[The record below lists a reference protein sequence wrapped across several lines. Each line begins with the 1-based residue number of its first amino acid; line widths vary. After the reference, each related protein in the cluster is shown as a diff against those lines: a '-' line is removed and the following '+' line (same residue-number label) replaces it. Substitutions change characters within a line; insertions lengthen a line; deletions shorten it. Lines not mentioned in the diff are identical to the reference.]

1 MTSTVETA
9 DSRTLGRANTMAA
22 TGHQDNLRLSLS
34 TAGSDADIHIVRVDG
49 VIDTVTSPE
58 LDGVIATLV
67 GQNQLR
73 IIVDLGGAAYISS
86 AGWGIFISRLRE
98 VRDGGGDIKLAR
110 MNDDVREVYDLLEF
124 EGILPRFDRLE
135 AAQSAFNGGNGG
147 NGGNGHHHHVAEPP
161 ASAAPSPPP
170 SHRRAILPTPQPEGS
185 TPLETAILRLVAED
199 PFYRL
204 GEFKERLAELGH
216 QRVTRWTIWQTLRR
230 NKLLS
235 LRRRF
240 RYYRRQGM
248 GMPPGSL

>member
-1 MTSTVETA
+1 MATRGIQ
-9 DSRTLGRANTMAA
+9 DS
-22 TGHQDNLRLSLS
+22 LRLSLS
-34 TAGSDADIHIVRVDG
+34 TAGAEADIHVVRVDG

-67 GQNQLR
+67 GQNRLR

-110 MNDDVREVYDLLEF
+110 MSDDVREVYDLLEF

-147 NGGNGHHHHVAEPP
+147 NGGNGHHEAIAPP
-161 ASAAPSPPP
+161 AATATPERSY
-170 SHRRAILPTPQPEGS
+170 RRAILPAPQPDGA
-185 TPLETAILRLVAED
+185 TPLETVILRLVAED
-199 PFYRL
+199 PFYRT
-204 GEFKERLAELGH
+204 GEIKERLAELGH
-216 QRVTRWTIWQTLRR
+216 QRVGRWTIWQTLRR

-235 LRRRF
+235 RRRRF
-240 RYYRRQGM
+240 RYYRRQGT
-248 GMPPGSL
+248 GAPTGRA

>member
-1 MTSTVETA
+1 MV
-9 DSRTLGRANTMAA
+9 AA
-22 TGHQDNLRLSLS
+22 RNQDGLRLSLS
-34 TAGSDADIHIVRVDG
+34 TAGADADIHVVRVDG

-67 GQNQLR
+67 GQNRLR
-73 IIVDLGGAAYISS
+73 IIVDLGGAGYISS

-147 NGGNGHHHHVAEPP
+147 NGHHEESAPP
-161 ASAAPSPPP
+161 VIVPSPAR
-170 SHRRAILPTPQPEGS
+170 SYRRAVLPTPQPEGG
-185 TPLETAILRLVAED
+185 THLETVILRLVAED

-204 GEFKERLAELGH
+204 REFKERLAELGH
-216 QRVTRWTIWQTLRR
+216 QRVGRWTIWQTLRR

-235 LRRRF
+235 RRRRF
-240 RYYRRQGM
+240 RYYRRQGI
-248 GMPPGSL
+248 GAPPGTG